1 MSDFCRSPCD
11 WQMSARSIFEHYL
24 ARKAGGARSIALYA
38 TLISCLSKEITQS
51 WLTLYHSWTDDVR
64 QSMLVSEQTFRNQGL
79 QSPKADLGHVLPF
92 AESLVFKQRSHIS
105 FTRWIMI
112 LESFVIGGEISAL
125 STFRISFLFS
135 RIILIFSR
143 LPTRA
148 SFATLFPWPFE
159 LPVPREE
166 ICTFCTVR
174 FVH

>member
-1 MSDFCRSPCD
+1 
-11 WQMSARSIFEHYL
+11 MSARSIFEHYL

-135 RIILIFSR
+135 SRIILIFSR